1 MRAGNQSIAQCK
13 ESREEDAMLWRSRGF
28 LMRMDDLHFLTGIRA
43 EEKTLFYACHSE
55 TVGTVNLST
64 IRAGVHDEA
73 EVEFHE
79 VM

>member
-1 MRAGNQSIAQCK
+1 
-13 ESREEDAMLWRSRGF
+13 
-28 LMRMDDLHFLTGIRA
+28 MRMDDLHFLTGIRT

-64 IRAGVHDEA
+64 IRAGVDDEA